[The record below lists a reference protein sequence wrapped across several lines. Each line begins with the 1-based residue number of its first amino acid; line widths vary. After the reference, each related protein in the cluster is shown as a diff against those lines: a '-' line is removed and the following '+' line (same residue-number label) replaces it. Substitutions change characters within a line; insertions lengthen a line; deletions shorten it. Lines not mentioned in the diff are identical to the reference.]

1 VLLLTTNT
9 LFAQKL
15 PSPQTQPVSRKASV
29 SQHTTEQAASNKIIL
44 KWKAP
49 KTAVYT
55 ETYSEKYLYFE
66 GAKYDGISHQIPVYI
81 NRKRLASNVK
91 GITAS
96 LNNMEFED
104 LLSSDLDNITG
115 IDQIG
120 DEIAIT
126 ATVTYFKKTPHSRIS
141 FVPIRKN
148 ASTGIFQKLIS
159 FNLDVVPAEFIDG
172 NSKKKKA
179 QYAANSVLQG
189 GSWYKISVTQDGIY
203 KLTYSFLSGLGIDVD
218 NINPQNLRIYGNGGG
233 MMPYDNSVFRYDDL
247 EENAIEVVGE
257 ADGIFN
263 GNDYILFYGEG
274 PTSWGYSFPDAR
286 YKHQLNLYSEKT
298 YYFLTADGGN
308 GTPKRIASQAS
319 ESSFNTTV
327 TNFDDYKFHEAEIE
341 NLLISGREWYGEKFD
356 VVTSYSFPFSF
367 PNISSSVTLEIS
379 VIGRAIAPA
388 TGEFSVL
395 GNGSALTSLDLY
407 TSSVNG
413 NYLQDYGVPKSDVT
427 TFSSGDAVT
436 ISVSYSKSEPSSVGW
451 LNYIE
456 LNARRELKMSGNQMG
471 FRDIQS
477 VGAGNISKFFISNA
491 TSSVRVWEVTNP
503 TNCSEMAD
511 SLFGSTL
518 EFSIIT
524 DSLRQF
530 VAFNGNTYLSA
541 GAVGSIANQNIHG
554 LIGQPEF
561 VIVTNSAFKTQADDL
576 AAFHRANDNMTVE
589 VVTNSEVY
597 NEFSSGAQD
606 ITAIKDLMRMLY
618 NRAADSTELPKYLLL
633 FGDGSYD
640 NLHRLSNNTN
650 YIPTYQSADSYKP
663 VWSYVSDDYFG
674 LLDDNE
680 GDNPNDDLDIGIG
693 RFPVQSAA
701 EAEAMVYK
709 VTNYNSSNTMR
720 DWRNVVC
727 FIADDQDGNIHID
740 PSDDIAIHI
749 DTTYCEYNID
759 KIYIDAYQ
767 QVSTAGGQR
776 YPEATIAINRR
787 VEKGALLINY
797 TGHGGEL
804 GWAHER
810 ILENSDINNWS
821 NFNSLPVFTT
831 ATCEFS
837 RFDDPARTAAGE
849 FVYLN
854 PNGGGIALLTT
865 VRLVFSGANEALTRN
880 FYETVFVPINGEMPR
895 LGDIVMITKNKTGN
909 GVNSRKY
916 CLLGD
921 PALRLAY
928 PEHEVLTDSINGQVV
943 MGDNDTLNAL
953 SLVTISGH
961 IDNTAGGKYTSFN
974 GTVYPTVYDKALVIT
989 TLKNDP
995 DSDVKNFDLQ
1005 KSILFRGKA
1014 TVTNG
1019 EFNFSFIVPKDIA
1032 YQNDFGRISYYA
1044 ENGVTDA
1051 HGCYEEF
1058 IIGGSASNIA
1068 ADNTGPQVDLY
1079 MNDTSFVFGGI
1090 TNESPTMLAFIFDEH
1105 GINTSGNGIGHD
1117 LVAILD
1123 GATNNPIILNDD
1135 YIADRDTYKSG
1146 SISYDFSDLE
1156 KGNHTLSLKVWDVY
1170 NNSTEAITEFVVAP
1184 SAELA
1189 LSHVLNYPNP
1199 FTTYTEFWFEHNR
1212 PGQNLDVQ
1220 IQIFTISGRLI
1231 KTINTSV
1238 FTLGFRPDPKIYT
1251 DLTWNGKDD
1260 FGDNIGRGVYV
1271 YHLKVKAEDG
1281 SFADKFEKLVILN

>member
-1 VLLLTTNT
+1 M
-9 LFAQKL
+9 
-15 PSPQTQPVSRKASV
+15 QPVSGKPAF
-29 SQHTTEQAASNKIIL
+29 SQPIVKQTTNNKIYL
-44 KWKAP
+44 DWESP
-49 KTAVYT
+49 KTATYT
-55 ETYSEKYLYFE
+55 ETYSEKYLYFK
-66 GAKYDGISHQIPVYI
+66 GAKYDGKSHQIPVYI
-81 NRKRLASNVK
+81 NRKRLASNVT
-91 GITAS
+91 GVTAS
-96 LNNMEFED
+96 LSNMEFED
-104 LLSSDLDNITG
+104 LNSSDLNNITG
-115 IDQIG
+115 LNEIGEQIG
-120 DEIAIT
+120 VT
-126 ATVTYFKKTPHSRIS
+126 SSVTYFKKTPHARIS

-148 ASTGIFQKLIS
+148 PSTGIFQKLTS
-159 FNLDVVPAEFIDG
+159 FDLDVIPTEFSSA
-172 NSKKKKA
+172 NNKMKKA
-179 QYAANSVLQG
+179 QYAANSVLES
-189 GSWYKISVTQDGIY
+189 GSWYKISVTQNGIY
-203 KLTYSFLSGLGIDVD
+203 KLTYTFLKNIGIDVA
-218 NINPQNLRIYGNGGG
+218 NINPQNLRLYGNGGG

-257 ADGIFN
+257 VDGSFD
-263 GNDYILFYGEG
+263 GTDYILFYGEG
-274 PTSWGYSFPDAR
+274 PTSWSYSSSDNR

-298 YYFLTADGGN
+298 YYFLTTDGGT
-308 GTPKRIASQAS
+308 GTPKRITTLAS
-319 ESSFNTTV
+319 EPSFNTAV
-327 TNFDDYKFHEAEIE
+327 TNFDDYDFHEAEIE
-341 NLLISGREWYGEKFD
+341 NLIISGRQWYGEKFD
-356 VVTSYSFPFSF
+356 VLTSYSFPFSF
-367 PNISSSVTLEIS
+367 PNLSSSVTLEVS
-379 VIGRAIAPA
+379 VLGRAIAPA
-388 TGEFSVL
+388 TGGFSVK
-395 GNGSALTSLDLY
+395 GNGSPLSSLDLY

-413 NYLQDYGVPKSDVT
+413 NYLNDYGVPKTDVT
-427 TFSSGDAVT
+427 TFSSGDAIT

-477 VGAGNISKFFISNA
+477 VGAGNISKFSISNA
-491 TSSVRVWEVTNP
+491 TSSLRVWEVTNP
-503 TNCSEMAD
+503 TNCGEWTTALS
-511 SLFGSTL
+511 GSTL
-518 EFSIIT
+518 EFNVMT
-524 DSLRQF
+524 DSLRHF
-530 VAFNGNTYLSA
+530 IAFNGNTYLSA
-541 GAVGSIANQNIHG
+541 TAGGSVANQNIHG

-561 VIVTNSAFKTQADDL
+561 VIVTHPDFKAQADDL
-576 AAFHRANDNMTVE
+576 ASFHRTKDNMTVA
-589 VVTNSEVY
+589 VVTNADVY

-650 YIPTYQSADSYKP
+650 YIPTYQSADSYRP

-674 LLDDNE
+674 LLDNSE
-680 GDNPNDDLDIGIG
+680 GDGANDDIDIGIG
-693 RFPVQSAA
+693 RFPVQTAS

-720 DWRNVVC
+720 DWRNIIC
-727 FIADDQDGNIHID
+727 FIADDEDSNIHVD
-740 PSDDIAIHI
+740 PTDDIATYI

-759 KIYIDAYQ
+759 KIYLDAYQ
-767 QVSTAGGQR
+767 QVSSAGGQR
-776 YPEATIAINRR
+776 YPEANVALNRR

-810 ILENSDINNWS
+810 ILENSDINSWS
-821 NFNSLPVFTT
+821 NLNRLPVFTT

-865 VRLVFSGANEALTRN
+865 VRLVFSGANQTLTNN
-880 FYETVFVPINGEMPR
+880 FYKTVFVPINGEMPR
-895 LGDIVMITKNKTGN
+895 LGDVVMITKNKTGN
-909 GVNSRKY
+909 GINSRKY

-921 PALRLAY
+921 PALRMAY
-928 PEHEVLTDSINGQVV
+928 PEHKVLTDSINGQVI
-943 MGDNDTLNAL
+943 MGDLDTLKAL

-961 IDNTAGGKYTSFN
+961 INNKAGGKYTSFN
-974 GTVYPTVYDKALVIT
+974 GTVYPTVYDKAVVIT

-995 DSDVKNFDLQ
+995 ASNIINFYLQ

-1019 EFNFSFIVPKDIA
+1019 EFSYSFIVPKDIA

-1058 IIGGSASNIA
+1058 IIGGSSSNIA
-1068 ADNTGPQVDLY
+1068 ADKTGPEVDLY

-1090 TNESPTMLAFIFDEH
+1090 TDENPTLLAFIFDEH

-1117 LVAILD
+1117 IVAILD
-1123 GATNNPIILNDD
+1123 GETNNPIVLNDD

-1146 SISYDFSDLE
+1146 FISYDFSNLE
-1156 KGNHTLSLKVWDVY
+1156 EGNHTLSLKVWDVY
-1170 NNSTEAITEFVVAP
+1170 NNSTEAITEFIVAN
-1184 SAELA
+1184 SADLV

-1212 PGQNLDVQ
+1212 PGQSLEVQ

-1231 KTINTSV
+1231 KTINTNV
-1238 FTLGFRPDPKIYT
+1238 FTLGYRPDPKVYT
-1251 DLTWNGKDD
+1251 DLQWNGKDD